1 MPVENG
7 RIAPFTGSKFPPPLI
22 IRAVLSVCMKT
33 APVRP
38 RRRKK
43 VLGRLGPEEGPGKER
58 KNPMRTV
65 DNTHQKK
72 HVTYG
77 LKLIAQAQAAGK
89 VLSGDLRRKNKN

>member
-38 RRRKK
+38 RRHQ
-43 VLGRLGPEEGPGKER
+43 LRLGPEEGPGKER